1 MSALYLT
8 YIKIDFEVYKGM
20 VIPYSSSFVSPYI
33 YILTTYTSIRSVI
46 IDMSIKSKAVE
57 KSQGFLDRM
66 RLNHP
71 TAYAMA
77 DKIVNP
83 TLNEDA
89 NINIKSFVML
99 GFGALIVS
107 AFIPMGLEALH
118 AADTTNFTTTE
129 LALYSVIGVAI
140 LIAVVMVFIN
150 LAT

>member
-1 MSALYLT
+1 
-8 YIKIDFEVYKGM
+8 M
-20 VIPYSSSFVSPYI
+20 VIPCSSSSITSYL
-33 YILTTYTSIRSVI
+33 YILRTYTSIGSVI
-46 IDMSIKSKAVE
+46 IDMSIKAKAVE

-83 TLNEDA
+83 SMNDDA
-89 NINIKSFVML
+89 SIDIKTFVML

-107 AFIPMGLEALH
+107 AFIPMGLEALN

-129 LALYSVIGVAI
+129 LALYGVIGVAI

>member
-1 MSALYLT
+1 ML
-8 YIKIDFEVYKGM
+8 
-20 VIPYSSSFVSPYI
+20 IPYSSSSVSSYI
-33 YILTTYTSIRSVI
+33 NILTTYTSIRSVI
-46 IDMSIKSKAVE
+46 IDMSIKAKAVE
-57 KSQGFLDRM
+57 KGEDFLERM
-66 RLNHP
+66 KLNHP

-83 TLNEDA
+83 SMNEDA
-89 NINIKSFVML
+89 AIDIKTFVML

-107 AFIPMGLEALH
+107 AFIPMGLEALN

-129 LALYSVIGVAI
+129 LALYGVIGVAI

>member
-1 MSALYLT
+1 
-8 YIKIDFEVYKGM
+8 
-20 VIPYSSSFVSPYI
+20 
-33 YILTTYTSIRSVI
+33 
-46 IDMSIKSKAVE
+46 MSIKSKAVE

-66 RLNHP
+66 RVNHP

-89 NINIKSFVML
+89 NINIKTFVML

-107 AFIPMGLEALH
+107 AFIPMGLEALN

>member
-1 MSALYLT
+1 
-8 YIKIDFEVYKGM
+8 
-20 VIPYSSSFVSPYI
+20 
-33 YILTTYTSIRSVI
+33 
-46 IDMSIKSKAVE
+46 MSIKEKAVE
-57 KSQGFLDRM
+57 KGEDFLERM
-66 RLNHP
+66 RDNHP

-77 DKIVNP
+77 DKMVNP

-89 NINIKSFVML
+89 AIDIKTFVML

-107 AFIPMGLEALH
+107 AFIPMGLEALN

-129 LALYSVIGVAI
+129 LALYGVIGVAI